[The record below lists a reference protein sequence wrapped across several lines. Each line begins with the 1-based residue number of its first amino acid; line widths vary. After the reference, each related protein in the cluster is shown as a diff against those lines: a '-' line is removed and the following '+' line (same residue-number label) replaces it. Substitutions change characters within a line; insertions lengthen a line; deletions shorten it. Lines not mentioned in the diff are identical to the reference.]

1 MASSTSS
8 SSIDCTCSLT
18 RDTTTASNNEAE
30 PVVSVGSI
38 RGNWKLTASVVSLR
52 DIFNTIK
59 DYAFNE
65 TVVNNYSDPIFIY
78 LDIKTKYTGALDQTA
93 DLILQMFG
101 DRILDKSYRY
111 QRKNICETSVCDL
124 MDKVVIMSN
133 TGFQNTRLEEYVNI
147 STSNGNLQRLEYSDI
162 IIRKNF
168 NVNAPDILYK
178 SNKSELQ
185 KILNDENS
193 DLEIKQMAETELIDL
208 EKEYEINEKKLKLF
222 LLPKDEA
229 DKKNAIIE
237 IRAGT
242 GGLEASLFAADLFKM
257 YEKVSHK
264 KKWSVELISIS
275 RSEAG
280 GLKEV
285 IASIKGNNI
294 YSTLKYESGVHR
306 VQRVPDTET
315 QGRVHT
321 SAATVAVLPEAEEV
335 DLKINESDLRID
347 VFRAG
352 GPGGQSVNTTD
363 SAVRITHIPTGLSVS
378 QQDEKSQHKNKA
390 KGMKILR
397 ARLYELERSRID
409 QERSQDRK
417 SKIGTG
423 DRSERIRTYNF
434 PQGRVTDHRINLTLH
449 KLEEFL
455 EGEAFDEMIESLTL
469 QAQEESL
476 GSLN

>member
-1 MASSTSS
+1 MIPHKTIEELISKHSILEKDLSS
-8 SSIDCTCSLT
+8 
-18 RDTTTASNNEAE
+18 
-30 PVVSVGSI
+30 G
-38 RGNWKLTASVVSLR
+38 K
-52 DIFNTIK
+52 
-59 DYAFNE
+59 
-65 TVVNNYSDPIFIY
+65 
-78 LDIKTKYTGALDQTA
+78 
-93 DLILQMFG
+93 
-101 DRILDKSYRY
+101 
-111 QRKNICETSVCDL
+111 
-124 MDKVVIMSN
+124 MDKKLFAEKSK
-133 TGFQNTRLEEYVNI
+133 
-147 STSNGNLQRLEYSDI
+147 EYSDLNNI
-162 IIRKNF
+162 IG
-168 NVNAPDILYK
+168 NAKKYIEFEKDK
-178 SNKSELQ
+178 QELE
-185 KILNDENS
+185 KILQDQAADKE
-193 DLEIKQMAETELIDL
+193 LLKMAETELTDL
-208 EKEYEINEKKLKLF
+208 KSQFEINEKKLKLF

-242 GGLEASLFAADLFKM
+242 GGLEASLFASDLFKM

-264 KKWSVELISIS
+264 KKWSIDLISIS

-285 IASIKGNNI
+285 IASVKGTNI

-321 SAATVAVLPEAEEV
+321 SAATVAVLPEVEEV
-335 DLKINESDLRID
+335 DLKINEADLRID

-363 SAVRITHIPTGLSVS
+363 SAVRITHIPTGLTVS

-409 QERSQDRK
+409 KERSQVRK

-469 QAQEESL
+469 QAKEESL
-476 GSLN
+476 NSIK